1 MRNWINHP
9 TRKNL
14 FTILTVWIIGNIL
27 ITIAITDLFTERF
40 FNKKYILIYSL
51 MLISTGTTLKVIIN
65 YFNTRRTEGKKIQ
78 MPI

>member
-14 FTILTVWIIGNIL
+14 FTILTVLIIGNIL